1 MAVNLKQGFRSYLLT
16 LSSISAGIFGDRI
29 WPNQAE
35 QNPTFP
41 FLTFYVQDDE
51 KPVHL
56 LGASALARDTITL
69 NIYAQTPES
78 RTACLELLR
87 NALHGRINIDF
98 PQDTGTL
105 DVRSI
110 KMMGFSESF
119 EDPTD
124 GSQQGSFVAQVD
136 FLVVWG
142 EPVPTLPT
150 S

>member
-1 MAVNLKQGFRSYLLT
+1 MALSLKQGFRSYLLT
-16 LSSISAGIFGDRI
+16 LSSISGVFGDRI

-56 LGASALARDTITL
+56 LGASALSRDTITV

-98 PQDTGTL
+98 PQDSGTL

-136 FLVVWG
+136 FLVVWA